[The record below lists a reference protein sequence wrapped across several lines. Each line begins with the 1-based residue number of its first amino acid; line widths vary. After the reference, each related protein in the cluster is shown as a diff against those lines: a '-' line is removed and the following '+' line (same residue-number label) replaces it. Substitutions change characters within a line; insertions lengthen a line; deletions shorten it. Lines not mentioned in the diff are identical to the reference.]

1 MVPLC
6 KCDRGQRPAN
16 ENSPI
21 FFAEVEDGYRSLPAL
36 IRHCGALLVNFPN
49 LHAVLG
55 IKGEKTDTLEPLKVN
70 ALF

>member
-1 MVPLC
+1 MKELLLLPL
-6 KCDRGQRPAN
+6 N
-16 ENSPI
+16 EIDIEPDNGLPP
-21 FFAEVEDGYRSLPAL
+21 EVEDGNRSLPAL

-55 IKGEKTDTLEPLKVN
+55 IKGEKTDTLEPLKVS